1 MNITGKIDED
11 FFEEYIAPYVGA
23 DRGDIILEP
32 HFGADFGVFEIKDV
46 WCAVATDPIFILRDL
61 KVEQA
66 AWYGFHILISDIVM
80 TGQPPS
86 HLSLTFNLPPDITEQ
101 TFECI
106 MQVFDAEARSIDSSI
121 ITGHTGVYDNCS
133 FPMIGGATVL
143 TYSNNRDCI
152 YPTGATPGDDIVI
165 TKGPA
170 IETVGVL
177 AKIFDENI
185 DLATSVVK
193 QAKERFKDI
202 SPIRDAI
209 TAAEAG
215 TVSAMHDAT
224 ERGVY
229 NAFFE
234 LATAS
239 RVKLSINQDAI
250 PISSGVKE
258 ICEHFDIDMWTASSE
273 GTVIMTTDPDDTP
286 KILQSLR
293 DAGIPTATI
302 GTVKRGSG
310 VEINGTP
317 LSRPSDDPFWP
328 TYQRLAEKYEITERR
343 SF

>member
-1 MNITGKIDED
+1 
-11 FFEEYIAPYVGA
+11 
-23 DRGDIILEP
+23 
-32 HFGADFGVFEIKDV
+32 DFGVFEIKDV

-177 AKIFDENI
+177 ARIFDENI
-185 DLATSVVK
+185 DLATSVIQ
-193 QAKERFKDI
+193 QAKDRFQDI
-202 SPIRDAI
+202 SPIRDAVI
-209 TAAEAG
+209 AADAG

-229 NAFFE
+229 N
-234 LATAS
+234 
-239 RVKLSINQDAI
+239 
-250 PISSGVKE
+250 
-258 ICEHFDIDMWTASSE
+258 
-273 GTVIMTTDPDDTP
+273 DDTP
-286 KILQSLR
+286 KILQSLSN
-293 DAGIPTATI
+293 AGIPTATI
-302 GTVKRGSG
+302 GSVKRGSG

-317 LSRPSDDPFWP
+317 LSRPSNDPFWP
-328 TYQRLAEKYEITERR
+328 TYQRLAEKYEISERR